1 MNQDKYNKKDLNPQN
16 QLNASRHL
24 LELVNSYVDDEQVR
38 ADVVESYQA
47 KKPKSYAQVF
57 NGLFRFSKVT
67 LFAFHSLSFLIATPL
82 VFSLAFQFILRRDQH
97 EIKGLFDSI
106 VQDMSNMFTPLFII
120 PAAITLMI
128 LLLLEYG
135 QHVTLNS
142 LFNIFFQW
150 KKQIVPGLF
159 VLALLFSIASVGT
172 SGLGAKEFV
181 QVSKAPDS
189 EYIADIDRQI
199 NDALELRKKHSDRG
213 NSTIRQR
220 DAEVEYLRAQK
231 QTYLSENKD
240 SSKNYGQIMMAIS
253 LFFEIMIIANTFNI
267 HNYQFKTTKETQMI
281 NDLKKGHGDISYN
294 PYYRANGNGQQQS
307 QHNNQQRHQQ
317 NGQYNN
323 QQNGQYYNEQQQ
335 QSQPKNGTYKNGNKG
350 GKKLNGHPV

>member
-1 MNQDKYNKKDLNPQN
+1 MNQDKYKKKDLNPQN

-57 NGLFRFSKVT
+57 NGLFRFSKIT
-67 LFAFHSLSFLIATPL
+67 LFAFHTLSFLIATPL

-106 VQDMSNMFTPLFII
+106 VQDMSNMFTPLFLI
-120 PAAITLMI
+120 PAAITLLI

-231 QTYLSENKD
+231 ETYLSENKD
-240 SSKNYGQIMMAIS
+240 SSKNYGQIMMIIS

-281 NDLKKGHGDISYN
+281 NDLKKGQGNVSYN
-294 PYYRANGNGQQQS
+294 PYYRDNGNGQQ
-307 QHNNQQRHQQ
+307 R
-317 NGQYNN
+317 QYNS
-323 QQNGQYYNEQQQ
+323 QQNGQYYNEQQRSQ
-335 QSQPKNGTYKNGNKG
+335 ERSQPKNGTYKNGSKN